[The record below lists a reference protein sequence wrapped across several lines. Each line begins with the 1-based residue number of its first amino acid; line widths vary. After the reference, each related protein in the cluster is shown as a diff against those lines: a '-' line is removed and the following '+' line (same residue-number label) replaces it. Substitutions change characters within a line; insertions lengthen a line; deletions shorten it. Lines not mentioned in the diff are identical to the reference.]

1 MAWLADHALI
11 LVVALGLD
19 ALIGDPDL
27 LWRRIGHPVVW
38 AGWLIDRLD
47 RHLNREQK
55 SPRIR
60 LLGGAVSVLVLLALA
75 VLAGMGLEWLLPEG
89 IAGFLLSA
97 VIASVFLAQR
107 GLFEHVSA
115 VYRAF
120 RGSGLVAARRAVARI
135 AGRDPQQLDEAGIS
149 RAAIESLAENFSDGV
164 IAPAFWFLLGGLP
177 GIMAYKALNTA
188 DSMIGYRSERHE
200 AFGKVAAKLDDV
212 ANFIPARLAG
222 LMIALAAP
230 FCRAALGAM
239 MKDASGHRSP
249 NAGWPEAA
257 MAGALGVA
265 LAGPRVYDGQ
275 RVEDRWMNAG
285 GRRQVRALDIRV
297 ALGVFLR
304 AAGLHGALVL
314 ALAILLRL

>member
-19 ALIGDPDL
+19 GLIGDPDL

-60 LLGGAVSVLVLLALA
+60 LLGGAVSVFVLLALA

-120 RGSGLVAARRAVARI
+120 RGPGLVAARRAVARI

-222 LMIALAAP
+222 LMIVLAAP
-230 FCRAALGAM
+230 FRRAALGAM

-304 AAGLHGALVL
+304 AAGLHGALIL